1 MRWRAPNQHGERGLR
16 DLILAGM
23 VGIMRGVL
31 FLFALVALTN
41 IDAAERVRLAM
52 SAWAAW
58 TPALAGEAQG
68 LWQAHGIDIEVTVM
82 PDDEQVR
89 RALADGRTDLSL
101 AMIGNHV
108 GGIITGQDLVI
119 LGETD
124 WSHGGDKVV
133 IRRGVKPADLRGTT
147 VGIYLNQPSVRFF
160 LQRALQANGLDDH
173 AIVIAEV
180 VDSAALADA
189 FVAGTY
195 PLVVNFDPEALRSL
209 REGDGRVLATSATFP
224 GIIPEG
230 FAMRRGALTPAVQER
245 FFRGWF
251 ASVRWVR
258 DPANWPTYAA
268 IMRAK
273 AFTARTTEADLL
285 TMVAAVRIH
294 EPAHA
299 LSENN
304 AGGGLDKYLAEL
316 AEYLRASGTLPTMW
330 NAQRVVDT
338 TAFRLAAQEK

>member
-1 MRWRAPNQHGERGLR
+1 
-16 DLILAGM
+16 M
-23 VGIMRGVL
+23 VGIMRGVR
-31 FLFALVALTN
+31 FLFPLLAWFAMSSV
-41 IDAAERVRLAM
+41 DAAERVRLAM

-89 RALADGRTDLSL
+89 RALAEGRTDLSL

-147 VGIYLNQPSVRFF
+147 VGVYLNQPSVRFF
-160 LQRALQANGLDDH
+160 LQRALQAHGLDDH
-173 AIVIAEV
+173 AVVIAEV
-180 VDSAALADA
+180 VDTAALADA

-195 PLVVNFDPEALRSL
+195 PLVVNFDPEALRAL
-209 REGDGRVLATSATFP
+209 REGDGRVLASSATFP
-224 GIIPEG
+224 GVIPEG
-230 FAMRRGALTPAVQER
+230 FAMRRGTLTPELLER

-251 ASVRWVR
+251 AAVRWSQ

-294 EPAHA
+294 DPARA
-299 LSENN
+299 LSENT
-304 AGGGLDKYLAEL
+304 AGGGLDKYLTEL
-316 AEYLRASGTLPTMW
+316 AEYLRTSGTLPTTW
-330 NAQRVVDT
+330 NAQRAVDT
-338 TAFRLAAQEK
+338 TAFRLAAQAK